1 MLIGMV
7 VMLLALLA
15 EPAQAG
21 VAVGVLAGVEVPL
34 PGAVQGHATDN
45 TRSETGPVGGLFL
58 GWRFELDAIHI
69 QPEASARL
77 NPWSYATLLGAGLSV
92 TTPTDLAVGGYA
104 HIGLPTY
111 EGPAWD
117 AGAILELG
125 TLEIFRPALRL
136 GYVRSQAPHAKC
148 GTCAQPAHHL
158 VSASLALA
166 AVF

>member
-1 MLIGMV
+1 MTMV
-7 VMLLALLA
+7 LLALLA

-21 VAVGVLAGVEVPL
+21 VAAGALAGVEVPL
-34 PGAVQGHATDN
+34 PGEIQGHATDN

-69 QPEASARL
+69 QPEAVARV
-77 NPWSYATLLGAGLSV
+77 NPWSNATLLGAGLSM
-92 TTPTDLAVGGYA
+92 TTPTDFAVGGYA
-104 HIGLPTY
+104 HIGLPYY

-117 AGAILELG
+117 VGAILELG
-125 TLEIFRPALRL
+125 SLKIFRPALRI